1 MDWLWSLNSEL
12 SNWFWSYRN
21 VIVTSWVAVLLVLY
35 GDNINKT
42 LKRLMRPYHYV
53 VRILAFVVLCSVG
66 YSILANYGEV
76 LINHT
81 LQLPER
87 RWFAVIVIGV
97 YFVLGGLAERKHQA

>member
-1 MDWLWSLNSEL
+1 MDWLWSLNNEV
-12 SNWFWSYRN
+12 SNWFWGYRN
-21 VIVTSWVAVLLVLY
+21 IIVASWVAVLLVLY
-35 GDNINKT
+35 GDSINKS

-66 YSILANYGEV
+66 YSILAHYGEV

-87 RWFAVIVIGV
+87 SWFTVIVIGI
-97 YFVLGGLAERKHQA
+97 YFVLGGLAESKHQA